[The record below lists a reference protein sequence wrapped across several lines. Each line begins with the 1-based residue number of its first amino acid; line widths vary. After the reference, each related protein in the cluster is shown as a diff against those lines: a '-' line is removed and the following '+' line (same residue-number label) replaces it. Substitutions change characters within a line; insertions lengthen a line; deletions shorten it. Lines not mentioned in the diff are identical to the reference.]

1 MKIDLKKLGLPENAT
16 LEQIQT
22 AIDGLGEIFS
32 VEEKDAAA
40 AAARTAAEAKTKEKL
55 KASTLSDEELK
66 EFQTYKKQ
74 NKLDTLNKNETLMR
88 FKDED
93 RKLII
98 QAKGLENLEGEELDK
113 AIEQVS
119 KDYANRMSNKLPP
132 KITEEKIDD
141 KVDEELTHPS
151 GIDYDDLY

>member
-1 MKIDLKKLGLPENAT
+1 MKIDLNKLGLPENAT
-16 LEQIQT
+16 QAQIQ
-22 AIDGLGEIFS
+22 AKLDELEIFS
-32 VEEKDAAA
+32 VEERDAAA
-40 AAARTAAEAKTKEKL
+40 AAARKAAEAKTKEELRTK
-55 KASTLSDEELK
+55 TLSDEELK

-74 NKLDTLNKNETLMR
+74 NKLDALNKNETLMR

-113 AIEQVS
+113 AIKQVS